1 MEKQAI
7 DNGVESPTEIP
18 GVELLLCHFTKGE
31 LEGLDNLQGG
41 PSIDDDTGLREYSKL
56 SIVIEDPKIQEIFR
70 HVQEE
75 LGDDG
80 KVSPDLHN
88 IYKTAKD
95 NSLPFREAPQ
105 EKEPP
110 AKTLANMGE
119 GGDTELALIPKN
131 LAEFLIDLN
140 GGYSINDKTGLLEF
154 GLFKNI
160 VKIVKRVI
168 HNPVKAVI
176 HGVKKAFGPEG
187 VRIAGTIGGAI
198 IGGPLGAG
206 LGAGLGNMVTGAG
219 INKSLSRG
227 LGVGAAAYGVQGLG
241 QAMGVSASAPYTGGF
256 FGGENALGSLLG
268 GSGTIGANMAPA
280 YGTNGQLIAAKG
292 AALPAVSNATA
303 SAGTGSGIFGSL
315 GKAASSLA
323 SNPAA
328 LMLGM
333 TGLNML
339 AEKQRIKEHNKL
351 VQAQKEEN
359 ERVRHDLGFDLP
371 DIKMGRRNRL
381 LKNPAYDLENNEN
394 YYLDEPE
401 YYKKGGLVKHKD
413 LGSFTKSTGI
423 YGPGNGR
430 DDKIKTKI
438 PSGSYIIDAST
449 TANLGDGSSSSGIKV
464 LEEVAKHIKKSKPIH
479 VVKHVEKFIKGDSKN
494 TPVYLANEEFKFD
507 PITVALAG
515 GGSIDKG
522 AKVFENMVK
531 QVRSHKNSNGL
542 GLPPKAKHPL
552 EYMNIA

>member
-1 MEKQAI
+1 MEEQAI

-154 GLFKNI
+154 GLIKNVGKIFKRI
-160 VKIVKRVI
+160 VN
-168 HNPVKAVI
+168 NPVKAVI
-176 HGVKKAFGPEG
+176 HGVKKTFGPEG

-198 IGGPLGAG
+198 IGGPVGAG

-227 LGVGAAAYGVQGLG
+227 LGVGAAAYGIQGLG

-268 GSGTIGANMAPA
+268 GSGTIGANMAPV

-371 DIKMGRRNRL
+371 DIKMGKRNRL

-423 YGPGNGR
+423 YGPGNGQ